1 MKTKTNVCI
10 LDSLGGVFLKL
21 HTTLLEDW
29 VTRLYQSL
37 KIYHPTQ
44 IDIQEIARMVDICLR
59 FETAEPYHYVSGDFR
74 AIIIDSR
81 IPFQE
86 QREQFF
92 HELCHILL
100 HSGIQSTL
108 PDTFRNLQERDAKN
122 FTLYALTPYHMLR
135 FIDFRNGKVINEMSL
150 LFQAPIYL
158 CERRLTQIK
167 DRLLVTYGNCH
178 YITENIFSE

>member
-1 MKTKTNVCI
+1 M
-10 LDSLGGVFLKL
+10 FLKL

-29 VTRLYQSL
+29 VTKFYQSL

-44 IDIQEIARMVDICLR
+44 IDIQEIARISDIHLR
-59 FETAEPYHYVSGDFR
+59 FDRQEPHHLIIGKFR
-74 AIIIDSR
+74 AIIVDSR
-81 IPFQE
+81 IPILE

-100 HSGIQSTL
+100 HSGIQNTL

-135 FIDFRNGKVINEMSL
+135 FIDFYSGKVINEMSI
-150 LFQAPIYL
+150 LFQAPPHL
-158 CERRLTQIK
+158 CERRLTQIQ
-167 DRLLVTYGNCH
+167 DRLLVAYGSYQHIN
-178 YITENIFSE
+178 ENISAYIENN